1 MAVHIIAAGGTFD
14 KQYNMISGVLDF
26 ANSKIPAMLEQ
37 GRVHAPFIFEALP
50 LLDSLDMTDADRER
64 IVHACRKTPEERILI
79 VHGTDTMQQTAQVL
93 AAASLK
99 KTIVLTGAMIPAQM
113 AGSDA
118 TFNLGMAFGVAQVL
132 EPDVYIA
139 MNGRIFRWDDAR
151 KNRARGCFETEAEF
165 TRAGCHTA
173 CACCMTVKEC

>member
-26 ANSKIPAMLEQ
+26 AESRIPAMLEQ

-79 VHGTDTMQQTAQVL
+79 VHGTDTMRQTAHVL

-99 KTIVLTGAMIPAQM
+99 KTIVLTGAMMPAQT
-113 AGSDA
+113 ADSDA
-118 TFNLGMAFGVAQVL
+118 AFNLGMAFGVVQVL
-132 EPDVYIA
+132 KPDVYVA
-139 MNGRIFRWDDAR
+139 MNGRIFRWNDVR
-151 KNRARGCFETEAEF
+151 KNRSRGCFETEAEF
-165 TRAGCHTA
+165 AEAGRHAA
-173 CACCMTVKEC
+173 CTCCLIDKES

>member
-26 ANSKIPAMLEQ
+26 AESRIPAMLEQ

-79 VHGTDTMQQTAQVL
+79 VHGTDTMRQTAHVV

-99 KTIVLTGAMIPAQM
+99 KTIVLTGAMIPAQT

-118 TFNLGMAFGVAQVL
+118 AFNLGMAFGVVQVL
-132 EPDVYIA
+132 KPDVYIA
-139 MNGRIFRWDDAR
+139 MNGRIFRWDDVR
-151 KNRARGCFETEAEF
+151 KNRSRGCFETEAEF
-165 TRAGCHTA
+165 AEAGCHAA
-173 CACCMTVKEC
+173 CSCCLAKKEG